1 MRILHGG
8 VLLASA
14 AALLL
19 SAGCGSSGGKTSAAP
34 SGSASASADFAAY
47 ANCLRQHGVNIPTA
61 RPSARPSGGLRG
73 GGGGFFGSG
82 ANQQALQ
89 ACQSLLPQR
98 GAFGGRGMQ
107 ELQAFRSCLSD
118 HGVKVPTPT
127 PGARAPGAER
137 SPGAQRSPGARLT
150 PGGGFLGG
158 FDTTDPKVA
167 KAVKTCRPLLPT
179 FSARPRATPS

>member
-19 SAGCGSSGGKTSAAP
+19 SAGCGSSGGKASAAP
-34 SGSASASADFAAY
+34 SGSTSASGGFAAY
-47 ANCLRQHGVNIPTA
+47 ANCLRQHGVNIPTT
-61 RPSARPSGGLRG
+61 RPTARPSGRPG
-73 GGGGFFGSG
+73 GGGGFFGNG
-82 ANQQALQ
+82 ANQQAIQ
-89 ACQSLLPQR
+89 ACRSLAPQR

-118 HGVKVPTPT
+118 HGVTLPTPS
-127 PGARAPGAER
+127 PGVR
-137 SPGAQRSPGARLT
+137 SPGVQRSPGARRT
-150 PGGGFLGG
+150 PGGGFLGR
-158 FDTTDPKVA
+158 FDTSDPKVA

-179 FSARPRATPS
+179 FSPRPRPTPS